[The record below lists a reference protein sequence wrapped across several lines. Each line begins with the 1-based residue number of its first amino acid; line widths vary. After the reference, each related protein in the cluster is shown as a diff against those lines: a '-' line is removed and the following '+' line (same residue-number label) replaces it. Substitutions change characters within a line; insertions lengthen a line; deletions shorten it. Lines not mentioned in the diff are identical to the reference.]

1 MSLDLANIS
10 RYSKTKSKNIFYS
23 SVIYKYIKTNFLS
36 WSILSPSRETSDKM
50 QKLFFVF
57 AGYVGLGLISFAAI
71 TSSLDTSTKL
81 HCSNG
86 IQSACDYLAR
96 TK

>member
-1 MSLDLANIS
+1 MKLSLPLQQKRSLQTYLIN
-10 RYSKTKSKNIFYS
+10 K
-23 SVIYKYIKTNFLS
+23 
-36 WSILSPSRETSDKM
+36 PM
-50 QKLFFVF
+50 QKLFYVF

-71 TSSLDTSTKL
+71 TSSLDSSTKI

>member
-1 MSLDLANIS
+1 MSLDLASIS
-10 RYSKTKSKNIFYS
+10 RCDKTKSKNIFLV

-36 WSILSPSRETSDKM
+36 WSILSPSRKTSDTM
-50 QKLFFVF
+50 RKLFYVF

-71 TSSLDTSTKL
+71 TSSLDSSTRL

-86 IQSACDYLAR
+86 IQAACDYLAR

>member
-10 RYSKTKSKNIFYS
+10 RYSKTKSKNIFLV
-23 SVIYKYIKTNFLS
+23 SVIYKYIKTNFIS
-36 WSILSPSRETSDKM
+36 WSILSPSRDTSDTM
-50 QKLFFVF
+50 QKLFYVF
-57 AGYVGLGLISFAAI
+57 AGYVGLGLISFIAI
-71 TSSLDTSTKL
+71 TSSLDKSTEL

-96 TK
+96 TR